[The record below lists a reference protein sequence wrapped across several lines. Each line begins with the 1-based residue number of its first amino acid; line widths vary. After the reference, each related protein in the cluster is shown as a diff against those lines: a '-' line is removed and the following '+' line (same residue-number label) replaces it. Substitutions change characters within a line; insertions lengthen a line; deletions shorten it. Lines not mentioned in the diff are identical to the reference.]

1 MSRVLARLRS
11 WLMIDEG
18 PSLASVR
25 QRFVAIDL
33 ETTGLDPRRDAM
45 VSLAA
50 IPFLDGAPAAGYVT
64 LVDPERPIPPE
75 STAVHGLTDGMVRGA
90 PPLEHVLRDAESVIE
105 GAVLV
110 GHNVGFDVAVL
121 ARARRARGLP
131 RLPNRSVDTSRLA
144 ASLHPEWRDLSLER
158 VAERL
163 DVEVVARHTAEGDAL
178 TAGRIFVA
186 LLPELQARRVRTVGE
201 LVWWARRARPH

>member
-1 MSRVLARLRS
+1 VSRALARLRS
-11 WLMIDEG
+11 WLTIDES
-18 PSLASVR
+18 PSLESVR

-50 IPFLDGAPAAGYVT
+50 IPFLDGVPAGGYVT

-75 STAVHGLTDGMVRGA
+75 STVVHGLTDGMVRGA
-90 PPLEHVLRDAESVIE
+90 PPPEHVLRDVEPVIE

-121 ARARRARGLP
+121 TRARRARGLP
-131 RLPNRSVDTSRLA
+131 RLGNRSVDTGRLA
-144 ASLHPEWRDLSLER
+144 ASLHPEWRDFSLER
-158 VAERL
+158 IAERL
-163 DVEVVARHTAEGDAL
+163 GVEVVARHTAEGDAL
-178 TAGRIFVA
+178 TAGRIFVS
-186 LLPELQARRVRTVGE
+186 LLPELEARRVRTVAE
-201 LVWWARRARPH
+201 LLWWERRAPAR